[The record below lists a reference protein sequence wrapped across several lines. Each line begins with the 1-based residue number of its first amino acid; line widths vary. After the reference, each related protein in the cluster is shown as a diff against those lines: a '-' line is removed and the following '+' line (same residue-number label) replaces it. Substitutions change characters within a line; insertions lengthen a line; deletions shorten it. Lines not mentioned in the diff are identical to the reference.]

1 MATNQTTFERD
12 PDMIIRSNRP
22 PDHFTV
28 ISNQVIN
35 NHNLTYR
42 ARGIL
47 IYLLSKPDGWYTS
60 AERLSSMH
68 TEGRDA
74 IRTCLKELQE
84 AGYMQLFKRQDDLGL
99 WESHWLVFDKPVH
112 NAVDKIEQM
121 RKTAK
126 TPKPEKPKSENQ
138 ALYKQLI
145 TKDLIS
151 GGQSLC
157 GQCQGEGV
165 ELRDDEINVC
175 PECKGDGIARG

>member
-1 MATNQTTFERD
+1 MGTNQITTKKD

-28 ISNQVIN
+28 INNQVIN
-35 NHNLTYR
+35 DDSLTYR

-47 IYLLSKPDGWYTS
+47 IYLLSKPDGWHTS
-60 AERLSSMH
+60 AERLSSAD

-84 AGYMQLFKRQDDLGL
+84 AGYMQLIKRQDDLGL

-112 NAVDKIEQM
+112 NAVDKIE
-121 RKTAK
+121 RLRK
-126 TPKPEKPKSENQ
+126 TPKTPRPEKPKSDNQ
-138 ALYKQLI
+138 ALYKPLI

-157 GQCQGEGV
+157 GNCMGSGV
-165 ELRDDEINVC
+165 EYRDGEIHVC
-175 PECKGDGIARG
+175 PDCKGDGIARG